1 MSKLKVLLII
11 AECNP
16 EWPSVPLVGYRFY
29 EGLRQRV
36 EVTLVTHQRNRAA
49 LAKLHPDDRIVYI
62 AESQFIKRYY
72 KIAEKLSTLKGQVIW
87 PLYNTLTY
95 PVYGEFNHRVYRQ
108 FKTAIAQSDYDL
120 VHAITPMM
128 PRYPVKVSKACQNT
142 PFILGPVN
150 GGVPFPR
157 GFEAI
162 AHKEFAQLNFLR
174 SLGRLLIPGY
184 RETYQRAT
192 HILAGSTYTRNLIQS
207 LLAVAPHRI
216 EWFSENGISAACLQ
230 SVEQIQAKHRRDHR
244 QINLLFVGRLVPYKG
259 ADLLLEAISGLSTA
273 SLAHLQ
279 LTLVGDGP
287 ERERLE
293 QLVRDF
299 KLEARVRFTG
309 WVPQSETGQ
318 YYREADCFCFPS
330 IREFGGAV
338 VLEAMAHG
346 LPCLVVN
353 HGGIGEYVTEA
364 TGVRVD
370 PVSPA
375 FVVKAFRQTIEQW
388 VQTPDLL
395 KGMAL
400 AAIQR
405 AQEFTWETKA
415 DKVAALYHQILT
427 ATPSQS
433 SHQA

>member
-1 MSKLKVLLII
+1 MPKLKVLLII
-11 AECNP
+11 VECNP

-36 EVTLVTHQRNRAA
+36 DVTLVTHQRNQAA
-49 LAKLHPDDRIVYI
+49 LVKLHPNDRIVYI
-62 AESQFIKRYY
+62 SESQWIKRYY
-72 KIAEKLSTLKGQVIW
+72 KIAEKLSTLKGKVIW

-95 PVYGEFNHRVYRQ
+95 PVYAEFNHRVDRQ
-108 FKTAIAQSDYDL
+108 FRTAIAQSDYDL

-128 PRYPVKVSKACQNT
+128 PRYPVKVSQVCQNT

-150 GGVPFPR
+150 GGVPFPK
-157 GFEAI
+157 GFQSVAR
-162 AHKEFAQLNFLR
+162 KEFSQLNFLR

-192 HILAGSTYTRNLIQS
+192 HILAGSTYTLDLIQS
-207 LLAVAPHRI
+207 VLTVEPNRL
-216 EWFSENGISAACLQ
+216 EWFSENGISHTFLQ
-230 SVEQIQAKHRRDHR
+230 SESQIRTKLNRDRPWFH
-244 QINLLFVGRLVPYKG
+244 LLFVGRLVPYKG
-259 ADLLLEAISGLSTA
+259 ADLLLEAIRGLSA
-273 SLAHLQ
+273 PSLAKIQ

-287 ERERLE
+287 ERGRLERLA
-293 QLVRDF
+293 QDF
-299 KLEARVRFTG
+299 KLKDRVRFTG
-309 WVPQSETGQ
+309 WVPQSQTVQ

-330 IREFGGAV
+330 VREFGGAV

-364 TGVRVD
+364 TGIKVD

-375 FVVKAFRQTIEQW
+375 FVVQAFRQTIEQW

-395 KGMAL
+395 QEMAL
-400 AAIQR
+400 AALQR
-405 AQEFTWETKA
+405 AQEFTWERKA
-415 DKVAALYHQILT
+415 DQVAALYNRILT
-427 ATPSQS
+427 ATPSRL
-433 SHQA
+433 SHPP